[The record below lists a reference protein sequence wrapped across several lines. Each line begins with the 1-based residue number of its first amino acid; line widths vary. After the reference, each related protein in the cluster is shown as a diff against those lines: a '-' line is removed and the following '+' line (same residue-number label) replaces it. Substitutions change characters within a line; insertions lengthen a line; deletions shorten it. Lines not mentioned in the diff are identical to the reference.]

1 MAETAGNHHTDVAG
15 EDSLK
20 RSQPPRRGTVTG
32 RALLLGTLGAG
43 AVGLLAPW
51 AIHVLRGS
59 YMALD
64 FSTPAAVVLLFVLVA
79 GPNLLLLR
87 FRRSLALTTAE
98 LITIYSMMVVAS
110 AIPTM
115 GLTAQIIP
123 LSTGPYY
130 YATAENAWAQKITP
144 HIPPWLTPQ
153 GTAVDAPVITDL
165 YEGLPAGAQ
174 VPWGAWV
181 RPLLGWL
188 PMLLVV
194 HFVMICMMVLLRKQ
208 WVDNERLA
216 YPLTYLPLALA
227 GVDSNG
233 WPVILRRVTFW
244 IGFAIA
250 FLAGSWVGLHNYFP
264 AVPALKLEQSVEAVT
279 GIWTLYFRLSFPM
292 IGFFYLVS
300 LETSFSLWFFN
311 LLAQITGTVMTV
323 LGIASIEN
331 LGSYGARD
339 PIFKY
344 LGAGAFLALVASGLW
359 VARGHLGLIW
369 KRVIGEVD
377 SRADER
383 EILSYRVAFWGMV
396 VGLGLIGWWLAAS
409 GMPVLVVPLFLIMA
423 FVFFVGL
430 TRVVAESGMAEA
442 VAPAIAPT
450 TVAGWLGWGVLGDRG
465 ITSLAL
471 TYVWTSDIRTFVMAS
486 AANSLKLADV
496 IDSKQRRLFWGFI
509 LAIVAALATSI
520 WLTMTRAYAE
530 GGVTMNGWFFSG
542 AVQAAY
548 KWGQECM
555 AQQSGPSIAG
565 LVYSAIGAGIYLVL
579 TALRFRSPAWPF
591 HPIGYCIGSAWIMDR
606 IWFTIFLTWL
616 TKSAILRYGGMV
628 WYRDLRPVFLGL
640 ICGQFTC
647 NAAWL
652 VVDWLTGHTGNQIF
666 WI

>member
-1 MAETAGNHHTDVAG
+1 MANTSSSDETTVIAK
-15 EDSLK
+15 DSFE
-20 RSQPPRRGTVTG
+20 RSGTPRRGTVTG

-59 YMALD
+59 FMALD
-64 FSTPAAVVLLFVLVA
+64 FSTPAAVALLFVLVA

-87 FRRSLALTTAE
+87 FRRTLALTTAE
-98 LITIYSMMVVAS
+98 LITIYAMMVVAS

-115 GLTAQIIP
+115 GLTAQVIP

-130 YATAENAWAQKITP
+130 YATPENAWAQDITP
-144 HIPPWLTPQ
+144 HIPPWLTPR
-153 GTAVDAPVITDL
+153 GSGVEAHVITDL

-174 VPWGAWV
+174 VPWGVWG
-181 RPLLGWL
+181 RPLLAWL

-227 GVDSNG
+227 GADSKG
-233 WPVILRRVTFW
+233 WPVILKRATFW

-264 AVPALKLEQSVEAVT
+264 AIPPLKMVQGVEVVT
-279 GIWTLYFRLSFPM
+279 GVWMLEFRISFPM

-311 LLAQITGTVMTV
+311 LLAQVARTVMTV

-331 LGSYGARD
+331 LGVYGAPD

-344 LGAGAFLALVASGLW
+344 IGAGAFLALVASGLW
-359 VARGHLGLIW
+359 VARGHLALIW
-369 KRVIGEVD
+369 KRVIGEADSQVD
-377 SRADER
+377 KR

-396 VGLGLIGWWLAAS
+396 IGLGLVGWWLAAS
-409 GMPVLVVPLFLIMA
+409 GMPVLVVPLFLILA

-430 TRVVAESGMAEA
+430 SRVVAESGMAEA

-450 TVAGWLGWGVLGDRG
+450 TVAGWLGWGALGDRG
-465 ITSLAL
+465 MTSLAL
-471 TYVWTSDIRTFVMAS
+471 AYVWTSDIRTFVMAS

-496 IDSKQRRLFWGFI
+496 IDAKQRRLFWGFV
-509 LAIVAALATSI
+509 LAIIAALAASM
-520 WLTMTRAYAE
+520 WLTMTRAYTQ
-530 GGVTMNGWFFSG
+530 GGVTMNSWFFSG

-548 KWGQECM
+548 KWAQEWIT
-555 AQQSGPSIAG
+555 QQPGPSIAG
-565 LVYSAIGAGIYLVL
+565 LVYAAIGAGIYLVL

-606 IWFTIFLTWL
+606 MWFTIFLTWL
-616 TKSAILRYGGMV
+616 SKAAILRYGGMV
-628 WYRDLRPVFLGL
+628 WYQNLRPVFLGL

>member
-1 MAETAGNHHTDVAG
+1 MAETGSNHHIDAIG
-15 EDSLK
+15 EDSAEQ
-20 RSQPPRRGTVTG
+20 SQAPRQGIVTG

-64 FSTPAAVVLLFVLVA
+64 FSTPGAVALLFVLVA

-98 LITIYSMMVVAS
+98 IITIYTMMVVAS
-110 AIPTM
+110 AVPTM
-115 GLTAQIIP
+115 GLTAQVIP

-144 HIPPWLTPQ
+144 HVSPWLTPT
-153 GTAVDAPVITDL
+153 GSAVEAPVITDL
-165 YEGLPAGAQ
+165 YEGLPAGVP

-188 PMLLVV
+188 PMLLAV

-227 GVDSNG
+227 GAGSDG
-233 WPVILRRVTFW
+233 WPVILKRTTFW
-244 IGFAIA
+244 TGFAIA
-250 FLAGSWVGLHNYFP
+250 FLGGSWVGLNAYFP
-264 AVPALKLEQSVEAVT
+264 AIPPAKWAQSVSVIEGVWGMT
-279 GIWTLYFRLSFPM
+279 FRISFPM

-311 LLAQITGTVMTV
+311 LLAQVARAIMGVVGVTST
-323 LGIASIEN
+323 EN
-331 LGSYGARD
+331 LGVFGAVD

-344 LGAGAFLALVASGLW
+344 VGTGAFLALVASGLW
-359 VARGHLGLIW
+359 VARGHLALIW
-369 KRVIGEVD
+369 QRVIGKAGSEV
-377 SRADER
+377 DER

-396 VGLGLIGWWLAAS
+396 GGLGLVGWWLVAS
-409 GMPVLVVPLFLIMA
+409 GMPVLVVPLFLILA
-423 FVFFVGL
+423 LVFFVGL
-430 TRVVAESGMAEA
+430 TRIVAESGMAEA

-450 TVAGWLGWGVLGDRG
+450 MAAGWVGWGALGDRG
-465 ITSLAL
+465 LTSLAL

-496 IDSKQRRLFWGFI
+496 IEAKRRRLFWGFI
-509 LAIVAALATSI
+509 LAIIAALVASI
-520 WLTMTRAYAE
+520 WLTLTRAYAQ
-530 GGVTMNGWFFSG
+530 GGVTMNQWFFQGTVS
-542 AVQAAY
+542 AAY
-548 KWGQECM
+548 KW
-555 AQQSGPSIAG
+555 AQDWIIQQPGPSIAG
-565 LVYSAIGAGIYLVL
+565 LVYTAIGAGIYLVL
-579 TALRFRSPAWPF
+579 TALRFRSPTWPF
-591 HPIGYCIGSAWIMDR
+591 HPIGYCIGSVWIMDQ
-606 IWFTIFLTWL
+606 IWFTVFLTWL
-616 TKSAILRYGGMV
+616 TKSVILRYGGMV
-628 WYRDLRPVFLGL
+628 WYSNMRPVFLGL

-647 NAAWL
+647 NAVWL
-652 VVDWLTGHTGNQIF
+652 VLDWLTGHTGNQVF

>member
-1 MAETAGNHHTDVAG
+1 VAKVVGNDHIDATDEG
-15 EDSLK
+15 SLK
-20 RSQPPRRGTVTG
+20 QSQPPRREIVTG

-64 FSTPAAVVLLFVLVA
+64 FSTPTAVALLFVLVA

-87 FRRSLALTTAE
+87 FRHSLALTTAE
-98 LITIYSMMVVAS
+98 LITIYAMMVMAS

-130 YATAENAWAQKITP
+130 YATPENAWAEKITP
-144 HIPPWLTPQ
+144 HIAPWLTPQ
-153 GTAVDAPVITDL
+153 GSAVDAPVITSL
-165 YEGLPAGAQ
+165 YEGLPAGGQ

-181 RPLLGWL
+181 RPLLAWL
-188 PMLLVV
+188 PMLLAV

-227 GVDSNG
+227 GAGSNG
-233 WPVILRRVTFW
+233 WPVILKRATFW

-250 FLAGSWVGLHNYFP
+250 FLVGIWVGLHNYFP
-264 AVPALKLEQSVEAVT
+264 SVPAPKLDQGVT
-279 GIWTLYFRLSFPM
+279 VIEGVWGLSFRISFPM

-311 LLAQITGTVMTV
+311 LLAQATQAIMNVV
-323 LGIASIEN
+323 GIASTEN
-331 LGSYGARD
+331 LGIYGATD

-344 LGAGAFLALVASGLW
+344 MGAGAFLALVGSGLW

-369 KRVIGEVD
+369 RRVIGEAGSEV
-377 SRADER
+377 DER
-383 EILSYRVAFWGMV
+383 EILSYRVAFWGMII
-396 VGLGLIGWWLAAS
+396 GLVLVGWWLAAS
-409 GMPVLVVPLFLIMA
+409 GMPVMVVPLFLILA

-450 TVAGWLGWGVLGDRG
+450 TVAGWLGWGALGDRG
-465 ITSLAL
+465 ITAMAL

-496 IDSKQRRLFWGFI
+496 IDAKQRRLLVGFV
-509 LAIVAALATSI
+509 LAIIAALAASM
-520 WLTMTRAYAE
+520 WLTMTRAYTQ
-530 GGVTMNGWFFSG
+530 GGVTMNSWFFSG
-542 AVQAAY
+542 AVQGAY
-548 KWGQECM
+548 KW
-555 AQQSGPSIAG
+555 AQDWITQQPGPSIAG
-565 LVYSAIGAGIYLVL
+565 LVYAAIGAGIYLVL
-579 TALRFRSPAWPF
+579 TALRFRSATWPF
-591 HPIGYCIGSAWIMDR
+591 QPIGYCIGSVWIMHN
-606 IWFTIFLTWL
+606 IWFTIFVTWL

-628 WYRDLRPVFLGL
+628 WYHNMRPVFLGL

-666 WI
+666 WM